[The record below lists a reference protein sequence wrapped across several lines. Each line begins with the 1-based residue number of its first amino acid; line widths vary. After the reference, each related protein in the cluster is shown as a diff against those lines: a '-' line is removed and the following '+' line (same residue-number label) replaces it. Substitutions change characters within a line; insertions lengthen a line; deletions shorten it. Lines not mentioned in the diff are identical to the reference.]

1 MLRALIPAHWRP
13 HLRETLELE
22 LLPGL
27 AAVLPWAWCFWVF
40 QRLSARCRWLY
51 RDTCE
56 CALREAQVRGWVSPD
71 QAPLWLAQRRL
82 VTLIDHADL
91 YLAATRS
98 NRWMQRHLQV
108 QGQWP
113 VAGQAG
119 ILATF
124 HWGAGMWG
132 LRHAQQ
138 AGLTPHALVAPLNG
152 AHFAG
157 HPVLHRYIQARTA
170 YVAKALGCATLDVS
184 NSLRPAVRALRNNEQ
199 VLAAIDVPSDQ
210 VAASVPVQIAGMA
223 ARVPKALLR
232 LAVEQKVPVTVYLTG
247 INMDTGQRTL
257 RIVPLPV
264 LEDLDA
270 LVEAVFIHLTEAL
283 HQDSVAWHFWS
294 EAPRFFAQQPPAVV
308 VPSRAK

>member
-1 MLRALIPAHWRP
+1 MLRALIPSRWRP
-13 HLRETLELE
+13 HLREALELV

-27 AAVLPWAWCFWVF
+27 AAVLPWGWCFRVF
-40 QRLSARCRWLY
+40 CWLAHRCQWLY
-51 RDTCE
+51 REPCE
-56 CALREAQVRGWVSPD
+56 RALHEVQARGWVTPA
-71 QAPLWLAQRRL
+71 QAPRWLAQRRL

-98 NRWMQRHLQV
+98 NRWMQRHMQV

-113 VAGQAG
+113 TVGQAG

-138 AGLTPHALVAPLNG
+138 AGLVPHALVAALNG

-157 HPVLHRYIQARTA
+157 HPVLHRYAQARTA
-170 YVAKALGCATLDVS
+170 YVAKALGCPTLDVS
-184 NSLRPAVRALRNNEQ
+184 SSLRPAVRALRDHEQ

-223 ARVPKALLR
+223 AQVPKALLR
-232 LAVEQKVPVTVYLTG
+232 LAVEQ
-247 INMDTGQRTL
+247 
-257 RIVPLPV
+257 
-264 LEDLDA
+264 
-270 LVEAVFIHLTEAL
+270 
-283 HQDSVAWHFWS
+283 
-294 EAPRFFAQQPPAVV
+294 
-308 VPSRAK
+308 

>member
-13 HLRETLELE
+13 HLRETLELV

-157 HPVLHRYIQARTA
+157 HPVVHRYIQARTA

-264 LEDLDA
+264 LENLDA

-294 EAPRFFAQQPPAVV
+294 EAPRFFAVPA
-308 VPSRAK
+308 PTGAD

>member
-1 MLRALIPAHWRP
+1 MASWGMSTTGTLHRPPRRPGLILGLLVLSQVGVACLWWRFGWQVGLPVMVAEMALGRQARANPITALRALAPRGQPWW
-13 HLRETLELE
+13 
-22 LLPGL
+22 LLGVAGM
-27 AAVLPWAWCFWVF
+27 AAAFLILSFYSEVVAWVF
-40 QRLSARCRWLY
+40 
-51 RDTCE
+51 
-56 CALREAQVRGWVSPD
+56 
-71 QAPLWLAQRRL
+71 
-82 VTLIDHADL
+82 
-91 YLAATRS
+91 
-98 NRWMQRHLQV
+98 
-108 QGQWP
+108 
-113 VAGQAG
+113 
-119 ILATF
+119 
-124 HWGAGMWG
+124 
-132 LRHAQQ
+132 
-138 AGLTPHALVAPLNG
+138 
-152 AHFAG
+152 
-157 HPVLHRYIQARTA
+157 A

-184 NSLRPAVRALRNNEQ
+184 NSLHPAVRALRNNEQ

-294 EAPRFFAQQPPAVV
+294 ESERFFVAPPDAHGGG
-308 VPSRAK
+308 

>member
-13 HLRETLELE
+13 HLRETLELV

-264 LEDLDA
+264 LENLDA

-294 EAPRFFAQQPPAVV
+294 EAPRFFAVPA
-308 VPSRAK
+308 PTGAD

>member
-1 MLRALIPAHWRP
+1 MLRALIPTRWRP
-13 HLRETLELE
+13 HLREALELV

-27 AAVLPWAWCFWVF
+27 AAVMPWGGCFRVF
-40 QRLSARCRWLY
+40 WWLSKRCHWLY
-51 RDTCE
+51 RDPCE
-56 CALREAQVRGWVSPD
+56 RALHEVQARGWVTPA

-108 QGQWP
+108 QGKWP
-113 VAGQAG
+113 AAGQAG

-157 HPVLHRYIQARTA
+157 HPVLHRYAQARTA
-170 YVAKALGCATLDVS
+170 YVAKALGCPTLDVS
-184 NSLRPAVRALRNNEQ
+184 SSLRPALRALRNCEQ

-210 VAASVPVQIAGMA
+210 VAASVSVQIAGMA
-223 ARVPKALLR
+223 TQVPKALLR

-257 RIVPLPV
+257 RIVLLPV
-264 LEDLDA
+264 QENLDA
-270 LVEAVFIHLTEAL
+270 LVAAVFAHLSEAIE
-283 HQDSVAWHFWS
+283 QDSAAWHFWS
-294 EAPRFFAQQPPAVV
+294 EAPRFFAAPA
-308 VPSRAK
+308 PTTAK

>member
-13 HLRETLELE
+13 HLRETLELV

-223 ARVPKALLR
+223 AQVPKALLR

>member
-1 MLRALIPAHWRP
+1 VLRALIPAHWRP
-13 HLRETLELE
+13 HLRETLELV

>member
-1 MLRALIPAHWRP
+1 MLRALIPSRWRP
-13 HLRETLELE
+13 HLREALELV

-27 AAVLPWAWCFWVF
+27 AAVLPWGWCFRVF
-40 QRLSARCRWLY
+40 RRLSARCQWLY
-51 RDTCE
+51 REPCE
-56 CALREAQVRGWVSPD
+56 RALHEAQARGWVTPE

-98 NRWMQRHLQV
+98 NRWMQRHLTV

-113 VAGQAG
+113 AAGQAG

-157 HPVLHRYIQARTA
+157 HPVLHRYVHARIAQVTT
-170 YVAKALGCATLDVS
+170 ALGCPALDVS
-184 NSLRPAVRALRNNEQ
+184 TSLRPALRALRDQEQ
-199 VLAAIDVPSDQ
+199 VLAVLDVPADQ

-223 ARVPKALLR
+223 AQVPKALLR

-247 INMDTGQRTL
+247 IDMGTGQRTL
-257 RIVPLPV
+257 RIVQLPV
-264 LEDLDA
+264 LGDLEA
-270 LVEAVFIHLTEAL
+270 LVAAVFTHLSEAIA
-283 HQDSVAWHFWS
+283 QDSAAWHFWG
-294 EAPRFFAQQPPAVV
+294 EAPRFFVASAAAAAP
-308 VPSRAK
+308 

>member
-13 HLRETLELE
+13 HLRETLELV

-257 RIVPLPV
+257 RIVPLP
-264 LEDLDA
+264 L
-270 LVEAVFIHLTEAL
+270 HLQVAL
-283 HQDSVAWHFWS
+283 H
-294 EAPRFFAQQPPAVV
+294 PAVAARGGQV
-308 VPSRAK
+308 QVGMVYQRDQAALC

>member
-1 MLRALIPAHWRP
+1 MLRALIPSRWRP
-13 HLRETLELE
+13 HLREALELV

-27 AAVLPWAWCFWVF
+27 AAVLPWGWCFRVF
-40 QRLSARCRWLY
+40 CWLAHRCQWLY
-51 RDTCE
+51 REPCE
-56 CALREAQVRGWVSPD
+56 RALHEVQARGWVTPA
-71 QAPLWLAQRRL
+71 QAPRWLAQRRL
-82 VTLIDHADL
+82 VTLIDNADL

-98 NRWMQRHLQV
+98 NRWMQRHMQV

-113 VAGQAG
+113 TVGQAG

-138 AGLTPHALVAPLNG
+138 AGLVPHALVAALNG

-157 HPVLHRYIQARTA
+157 HPVLHRYAQARTA
-170 YVAKALGCATLDVS
+170 YVAKALGCPTLDVS
-184 NSLRPAVRALRNNEQ
+184 SSLRPAVRALRDHEQ

-223 ARVPKALLR
+223 AQVPKALLR

-247 INMDTGQRTL
+247 IDMDTGQRTL

-264 LEDLDA
+264 QKDLDT
-270 LVEAVFIHLTEAL
+270 LVAAVFSYLSEAIQ
-283 HQDSVAWHFWS
+283 QDSAAWHFWS
-294 EAPRFFAQQPPAVV
+294 EAPRFFVPPA
-308 VPSRAK
+308 PATAE

>member
-1 MLRALIPAHWRP
+1 MLRALIPSRWRP
-13 HLRETLELE
+13 HLREALELV

-27 AAVLPWAWCFWVF
+27 AAVLPWGWCFRVF
-40 QRLSARCRWLY
+40 CWLAHRCQWLY
-51 RDTCE
+51 REPCE
-56 CALREAQVRGWVSPD
+56 RALHEVQARGWVTPA
-71 QAPLWLAQRRL
+71 QAPRWLAQRRL
-82 VTLIDHADL
+82 VTLIDNADL

-98 NRWMQRHLQV
+98 NRWMQRHMQV

-113 VAGQAG
+113 TVGQAG

-138 AGLTPHALVAPLNG
+138 AGLVPHALVAALNG

-157 HPVLHRYIQARTA
+157 HPVLHRYAQARTA
-170 YVAKALGCATLDVS
+170 YVAKALGCPTLDVS
-184 NSLRPAVRALRNNEQ
+184 SSLRPAVRALRDHEQ

-210 VAASVPVQIAGMA
+210 VAASVPVQIVGMA
-223 ARVPKALLR
+223 AQVPKALLR

-247 INMDTGQRTL
+247 IDMDTGQRTL

-264 LEDLDA
+264 QEDLDT
-270 LVEAVFIHLTEAL
+270 LVAAVFSYLSEAIQ
-283 HQDSVAWHFWS
+283 QDSAAWHFWS
-294 EAPRFFAQQPPAVV
+294 EAPRFFVPPA
-308 VPSRAK
+308 PATAE

>member
-1 MLRALIPAHWRP
+1 MLRALIPSRWRP
-13 HLRETLELE
+13 HLREALELV

-27 AAVLPWAWCFWVF
+27 AAVLPWGWCFRVF
-40 QRLSARCRWLY
+40 CWLAHRCQWLY
-51 RDTCE
+51 REPCE
-56 CALREAQVRGWVSPD
+56 RALHEVQARGWVTPA
-71 QAPLWLAQRRL
+71 QAPRWLAQRRL

-232 LAVEQKVPVTVYLTG
+232 LAVEQKMPVTVYLTG

-264 LEDLDA
+264 LENLDA

-294 EAPRFFAQQPPAVV
+294 EAPRFFAVPA
-308 VPSRAK
+308 PADAD

>member
-13 HLRETLELE
+13 HLRETLELV

-294 EAPRFFAQQPPAVV
+294 EAPRFFAVPA
-308 VPSRAK
+308 PAGAD

>member
-1 MLRALIPAHWRP
+1 MLRVLIPSRWRP
-13 HLRETLELE
+13 HLREALELV

-27 AAVLPWAWCFWVF
+27 AAVLPWAWCFRVF
-40 QRLSARCRWLY
+40 RRLSARCQWLY
-51 RDTCE
+51 REPCE
-56 CALREAQVRGWVSPD
+56 RALHEAQARGWVTPE
-71 QAPLWLAQRRL
+71 QAPRWLAQRRL

-113 VAGQAG
+113 AVGQAG

-170 YVAKALGCATLDVS
+170 HVAKALGCPTLDVS
-184 NSLRPAVRALRNNEQ
+184 SSLRPALRALRNREQ

-210 VAASVPVQIAGMA
+210 VAASVPVQIVGMA
-223 ARVPKALLR
+223 AQVPKALLR

-247 INMDTGQRTL
+247 IDMGTGQRTL
-257 RIVPLPV
+257 RIVQLPV
-264 LEDLDA
+264 LGDLDA
-270 LVEAVFIHLTEAL
+270 LVAAVFTHLSEAIA
-283 HQDSVAWHFWS
+283 QDSAAWHFWS
-294 EAPRFFAQQPPAVV
+294 EAPRFFVAPDQAPGTLI
-308 VPSRAK
+308 